1 MKKILILIMVMVISF
16 SAVNVYALSN
26 PGEGEELNRPNDS
39 ASVLKYTDIDRKLYT
54 FYEAENAE
62 IFDGATSNADHE
74 GYSGK
79 GAVALTC
86 WIKNPDA
93 TPGIKFNV
101 KAIVEGAQ
109 DIYIGYNNGHDWAQ
123 TATLTVN
130 GKKSKLNFPT
140 VEKDIWASYGMIKV
154 NVTLKTGDNEVIIQL
169 GREDYPASFNIDFVA
184 VSKGDAWKDETK
196 AIRLTIGNKTITKI
210 SENGETTVE
219 CDVAPVIREDL
230 GLTFIP
236 VRGVFDAAG
245 ADIYWNSVAKSV
257 TVKTDKDTV
266 IVTADK
272 KRAEVNGKKTSM
284 NGAPFIENGRTFIP
298 LRFISENLG
307 YNVDWDGTTQM
318 ITINIK
324 NDGIKTISYY
334 KGTQVP
340 TYESVTGSS
349 VISTEETKSGD
360 LSYNYV
366 YSSSGINQYE
376 EVLKENGW
384 KLINKEGTGAFTYM
398 KDDEYVIIFATY
410 SPGILEETNITPCKV
425 KKKTYY
431 DGTQVPTYE
440 SITGAMLKKTTK
452 DKDGYSIYRYEY
464 SKQDVKT
471 YEDSL
476 QSNGWKILM
485 DDDGI
490 NTYIKGNDCVSIL
503 VSEKINECLVN
514 PFKVDTSKEQTVTY
528 YSGTEIPKYN
538 SVTGA
543 KLLGTA
549 KLPNTNSTIYKYEYS
564 SSEKTK
570 YESKIKELGWKFFKE
585 NNDIYSYYKDT
596 TLLMITKNGNE
607 IWIVWGDVNDINDED
622 DSKKY
627 SYYSGTKAPRYEDV
641 TGAKLNGK
649 NDSGKAVLYRYKY
662 SSSQFKEYK
671 KALKECGW
679 NLESDSDSD
688 RVYLYSRKG
697 DTLLITFFDA
707 SGEIWIT
714 VSK

>member
-1 MKKILILIMVMVISF
+1 MKKIIAFIMALTMIF
-16 SAVNVYALSN
+16 SVVNIYALSN

-39 ASVLKYTDIDRKLYT
+39 ASVLKYADIDRKLYT

-62 IFDGATSNADHE
+62 LFDGATSNADHE

-86 WIKNPDA
+86 WSKNPDA

-101 KAIVEGAQ
+101 KAITGGAQ
-109 DIYIGYNNGHDWAQ
+109 DIYIGYNNGLTWAQ

-130 GKKSKLNFPT
+130 GKKLRLNFPT

-154 NVTLKTGDNEVIIQL
+154 NVTLKAGDNEVIIQL
-169 GREDYPASFNIDFVA
+169 GRKDYPASFNIDFVA

-236 VRGVFDAAG
+236 VRGVFDASG
-245 ADIYWNSVAKSV
+245 ATIEWNENAKAV
-257 TVKTDKDTV
+257 TVKTAKDTV
-266 IVTADK
+266 TVTIDDK
-272 KRAEVNGKKTSM
+272 QAKVNGKKTM
-284 NGAPFIENGRTFIP
+284 LAGAPFIENGRTFIP

-307 YNVDWDGTTQM
+307 YKVDWNGTTQT
-318 ITINIK
+318 ITINLSGSEDIAK
-324 NDGIKTISYY
+324 AELNVKYNSS
-334 KGTQVP
+334 KGKFKC
-340 TYESVTGSS
+340 SVTLLDIDG
-349 VISTEETKSGD
+349 K
-360 LSYNYV
+360 Y
-366 YSSSGINQYE
+366 
-376 EVLKENGW
+376 
-384 KLINKEGTGAFTYM
+384 
-398 KDDEYVIIFATY
+398 
-410 SPGILEETNITPCKV
+410 V
-425 KKKTYY
+425 KKDGVASIDVVREDGEELFESEYTVKVEKYKDNAFIINVPESTIKFGNSSKITFTVKFSTGKTKVSASYIMNK
-431 DGTQVPTYE
+431 VPVNSNPVDSSDNDDNANNAKE
-440 SITGAMLKKTTK
+440 PEKEKV
-452 DKDGYSIYRYEY
+452 EY
-464 SKQDVKT
+464 TCYPGSDAPSYT
-471 YEDSL
+471 
-476 QSNGWKILM
+476 
-485 DDDGI
+485 
-490 NTYIKGNDCVSIL
+490 
-503 VSEKINECLVN
+503 
-514 PFKVDTSKEQTVTY
+514 
-528 YSGTEIPKYN
+528 

-543 KLLGTA
+543 KLLGTD
-549 KLPNTNSTIYKYEYS
+549 KLPNTNMTVYRYKYS
-564 SSEKTK
+564 STEKAM
-570 YESKIKELGWKFFKE
+570 YERKIKELGWKFLRE
-585 NNDIYSYYKDT
+585 NNDIYSYYKGT
-596 TLLMITKNGNE
+596 RILMLTKSGNE
-607 IWIVWGDVNDINDED
+607 IWVVCEDANDINDED

-679 NLESDSDSD
+679 NLESDSD

-697 DTLLITFFDA
+697 DALLITFFDA
-707 SGEIWIT
+707 SGEIWIS